1 MVVLS
6 IELDLVAQIARLLT
20 DTLEAAGLLVQQWRP
35 RKWCNPR
42 QPESLTSHLQH
53 AAKVVWSSQTFL
65 CRMIYLLCCFRK
77 KDHPIRLN
85 LQFCLDLEWWH
96 TFLSSWNGVS
106 SWLFPGMSPPPDI
119 EVVSDASR
127 SLGFSAYFNGAWF
140 SSSWADL
147 SQSLIRNIPSC
158 SCSSSVGSSMAST
171 AHLVSL
177 RQWGGGAHPKF

>member
-53 AAKVVWSSQTFL
+53 AAKVVWSGQTFL

-106 SWLFPGMSPPPDI
+106 SWLFPGMSPPAWTLSFASTLSGGTPSCLHGM
-119 EVVSDASR
+119 VSV
-127 SLGFSAYFNGAWF
+127 LGFFLACLLLLTSKSF
-140 SSSWADL
+140 
-147 SQSLIRNIPSC
+147 Q
-158 SCSSSVGSSMAST
+158 M
-171 AHLVSL
+171 HLGL
-177 RQWGGGAHPKF
+177 